1 MTTDADR
8 TEAAQALNRRILAL
22 ARQHDHLALLALD
35 ADPETA
41 PLLALLT
48 GDLASAALVHLEG
61 ARAWRRRKE
70 EANQRRL
77 AEARAALDGF
87 DLVRARSLLF
97 RIEEEFL
104 SSPGVE
110 DRDAILLEF
119 EARTMETEEL
129 QETAEDVIDEYL
141 PRWRRWLRKRR

>member
-1 MTTDADR
+1 M
-8 TEAAQALNRRILAL
+8 EAARALNRRILAL
-22 ARQHDHLALLALD
+22 ARRHDHLALLAVD

-41 PLLALLT
+41 QLLALLD

-61 ARAWRRRKE
+61 AKAWRRRKE

-77 AEARAALDGF
+77 AEARTALDGF

-104 SSPGVE
+104 SSRGVD

-119 EARTMETEEL
+119 EARTMESENL
-129 QETAEDVIDEYL
+129 QEIADDIIDEYL
-141 PRWRRWLRKRR
+141 PRWRRRRRKRR